1 MELIVRKNL
10 LLAFLL
16 VSLFRQDFNRL
27 LTFQLNANEWN
38 YWFDFAVDHGV
49 QVFALE
55 AIKGRILINASNCV
69 DEVLTLSLMK

>member
-1 MELIVRKNL
+1 MS
-10 LLAFLL
+10 AY
-16 VSLFRQDFNRL
+16 DFNRL

>member
-1 MELIVRKNL
+1 M
-10 LLAFLL
+10 
-16 VSLFRQDFNRL
+16 

-69 DEVLTLSLMK
+69 DEVLTLSLMKEPASLILFNRILDIASKNNLGICS